1 MAEIQ
6 LVAETGREAGT
17 RSSKRLRREGKIPGV
32 VYGHGQDP
40 LAVAVDARE
49 LRHALNTEAGV
60 NALINLSIDGRTPS
74 RCRGCCSATPC
85 ATPSPTSTS
94 RSCGATRSW
103 RRRPFTLVGEAK
115 EVTNND
121 GVVEQALFALTI
133 HATPSAIPSHIE
145 VDISELTIGDAI
157 RVGDLKLPAGV
168 TTEVDPEEAIVVGQ
182 GAQIERARP
191 HPRGRHRGPARAR
204 RGRAAEEAE
213 GEGGEALDRGRRRW
227 RRCRRGRRGSRRELS
242 ADWLVVGLGNPGV
255 EYVGHPPQRRRR
267 RRLPAGGP
275 PRRAR

>member
-60 NALINLSIDGRTPS
+60 NALINLSIDG
-74 RCRGCCSATPC
+74 
-85 ATPSPTSTS
+85 STTLTMPRVLQRHPVRNS
-94 RSCGATRSW
+94 VTHVDFQVV
-103 RRRPFTLVGEAK
+103 RRDEVMAADVPFTLVGEAK
-115 EVTNND
+115 EVTNNE

-133 HATPSAIPSHIE
+133 HATPTSIPSHIE
-145 VDISELTIGDAI
+145 VDISNLTIGDAI
-157 RVGDLKLPAGV
+157 RVGDLKLPSGV

-182 GAQIERARP
+182 GAQTSELDLIPEADIEAL
-191 HPRGRHRGPARAR
+191 HELAEAV
-204 RGRAAEEAE
+204 AAEEAE
-213 GEGGEALDRGRRRW
+213 GEGADGEGGDGEGGGGAAEGGEA
-227 RRCRRGRRGSRRELS
+227 
-242 ADWLVVGLGNPGV
+242 
-255 EYVGHPPQRRRR
+255 
-267 RRLPAGGP
+267 PAES
-275 PRRAR
+275 

>member
-6 LVAETGREAGT
+6 LVAETGREAGS

-32 VYGHGQDP
+32 VYGHGQEP

-60 NALINLSIDGRTPS
+60 NALINLSIDGKNTLTMPRVLQRHPVRNSVTHVDFQVVS
-74 RCRGCCSATPC
+74 RDEVMA
-85 ATPSPTSTS
+85 ADV
-94 RSCGATRSW
+94 
-103 RRRPFTLVGEAK
+103 PFRLVGEAK

-145 VDISELTIGDAI
+145 VDISDLTIGDAI

-182 GAQIERARP
+182 GAQTSELDLIPEADIEGLHELAE
-191 HPRGRHRGPARAR
+191 AV
-204 RGRAAEEAE
+204 AAEEAAE
-213 GEGGEALDRGRRRW
+213 GGGEGAEGGDAGEGGAEGGEA
-227 RRCRRGRRGSRRELS
+227 
-242 ADWLVVGLGNPGV
+242 
-255 EYVGHPPQRRRR
+255 
-267 RRLPAGGP
+267 PAES
-275 PRRAR
+275 